1 MDDIMEFDLGMLFE
15 YREKLLK
22 EVKEKYNNGN
32 IDKNEYEKTKK
43 YIETYY

>member
-1 MDDIMEFDLGMLFE
+1 MEFDLYLLLE
-15 YREKLLK
+15 YKKKLLK

-32 IDKNEYEKTKK
+32 IDKNEYEKRKK